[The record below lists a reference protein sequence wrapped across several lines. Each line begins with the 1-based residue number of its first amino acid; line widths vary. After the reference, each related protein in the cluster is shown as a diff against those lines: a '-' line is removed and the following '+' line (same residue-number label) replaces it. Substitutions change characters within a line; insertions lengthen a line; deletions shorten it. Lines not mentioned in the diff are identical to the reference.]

1 MPVLELNITGK
12 GLTFDGNKLTTNWAD
27 DSHIEK
33 HDNGLY
39 ISSVNT
45 VDLSAA
51 TESSVATPVTYTDA
65 IKDQFE
71 VGGFN
76 FDDKPPS
83 KLPEDD
89 ENNKYYVR
97 TKVKLPSKIK
107 VGAMYVKAFDVNGKS
122 LLHRFIV
129 YHKDDSSKYECSED
143 FYPNDRPWSID
154 DETVEYEVDIV
165 LRRQTAT
172 VVLAPIDLGKIT
184 LEFVST
190 ETRKVMKLTPR
201 MDKWT
206 IVEYNGTGTV
216 KTNKDVC
223 QYIYAFSRY
232 PVIESS
238 REGMSL
244 KFDTQQEKT
253 KQNLIDEI
261 NWLHNNGYPQ
271 RSQCSPKVG
280 DLIMFKGVGVP
291 LNIKELY
298 GDLVNRT
305 CEDGL
310 RYPDSTCEA
319 LFIVREAEYSGENQ
333 LLPLLNIE
341 LQCIWSEDTFS
352 VKPGHYLSESFM
364 KMMEIG
370 VVDTTQ
376 KETTVLKEDPLL
388 TSVLTAGG
396 FTIDDIGQ
404 SAQLIVVQSSGT
416 SCAINLLEKNM
427 QTGTWVAVYQT
438 TGVVGKNGV
447 SVNAQEGSMY
457 TPRGAFP
464 LDILA
469 FGTHTQAEID
479 NINRFIKYQQITEN
493 SYWCDGVESPQYNQ
507 WVETANPD
515 WSTKSEHLIEYQ
527 SSYEYAVFIG
537 YNYNPVVAGKGS
549 AFFLHVSSA
558 SYTAGCVGTSQAS
571 MQAIFSWLN
580 FLKAPKILI
589 F

>member
-1 MPVLELNITGK
+1 
-12 GLTFDGNKLTTNWAD
+12 
-27 DSHIEK
+27 
-33 HDNGLY
+33 
-39 ISSVNT
+39 
-45 VDLSAA
+45 
-51 TESSVATPVTYTDA
+51 
-65 IKDQFE
+65 
-71 VGGFN
+71 
-76 FDDKPPS
+76 
-83 KLPEDD
+83 
-89 ENNKYYVR
+89 
-97 TKVKLPSKIK
+97 
-107 VGAMYVKAFDVNGKS
+107 
-122 LLHRFIV
+122 
-129 YHKDDSSKYECSED
+129 
-143 FYPNDRPWSID
+143 
-154 DETVEYEVDIV
+154 
-165 LRRQTAT
+165 
-172 VVLAPIDLGKIT
+172 
-184 LEFVST
+184 
-190 ETRKVMKLTPR
+190 
-201 MDKWT
+201 
-206 IVEYNGTGTV
+206 
-216 KTNKDVC
+216 
-223 QYIYAFSRY
+223 
-232 PVIESS
+232 
-238 REGMSL
+238 
-244 KFDTQQEKT
+244 
-253 KQNLIDEI
+253 
-261 NWLHNNGYPQ
+261 
-271 RSQCSPKVG
+271 
-280 DLIMFKGVGVP
+280 MFKGVGVP

-333 LLPLLNIE
+333 VLPLLNIE

-364 KMMEIG
+364 KMMELG

-376 KETTVLKEDPLL
+376 KETTILKEDPLL

-427 QTGTWVAVYQT
+427 QTGTWVVAYQT